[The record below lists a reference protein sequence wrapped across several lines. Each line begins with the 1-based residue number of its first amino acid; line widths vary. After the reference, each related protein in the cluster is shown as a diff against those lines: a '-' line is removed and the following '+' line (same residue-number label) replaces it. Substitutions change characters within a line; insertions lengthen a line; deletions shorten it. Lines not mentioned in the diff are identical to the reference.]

1 LSWRDE
7 GGTDSEEMA
16 QRTREIAIVEPAQ
29 NEAVVKSA
37 ALVLEVLSVF
47 DDVRR
52 DMRLGEIVERLG
64 FPQSSTS
71 VLLKSLVR
79 LGYLDFDA
87 TTRSFSVTARVALL
101 GSWIAN
107 GAIVNGS
114 VARAMEELS
123 SETGHT
129 ITLASRTDYSPL
141 TMGIYLQDTTQEM
154 GPSRLDGRNRVVRP
168 RAGEMHACDP
178 MK

>member
-87 TTRSFSVTARVALL
+87 TTRSFSVTARVA
-101 GSWIAN
+101 
-107 GAIVNGS
+107 
-114 VARAMEELS
+114 RAMEELS